1 LAPGWRRVGGGQY
14 FWHLQ
19 GHSAEHGAGQRG
31 GGARFVSGTADSLG
45 QIDMLLAGRPQLR
58 RLTDLVL
65 AAWPDHAAYL
75 ATSYRLRTPALL
87 DTSEA
92 MAAAVLSLAGGHEA
106 QVADDY
112 RWLCAQLQEEEL
124 LFARTGR
131 YRYQTFAETNAHVY
145 ADDLFMRR
153 YMHGL
158 LFSHVLWYMH
168 ISSLHFFR
176 SRLAARVMPGGR
188 VMEVGSGHGLLLYLA
203 LVELGLKEAVAWDI
217 SPVSLMQTREALA
230 RLGLPDAAMRFAIQ
244 DMHKV
249 EPGTDQFELIILS
262 HLLQHLEQPVDA
274 LQKMRGAL
282 ARGGHLFV
290 NVPLNAPMPDHLQ
303 LLADPAEAI
312 AMLEAGGFRVLEIAS
327 HTTQG
332 LSLPRA
338 LKRKVAVTC
347 SIIAE
352 AA

>member
-1 LAPGWRRVGGGQY
+1 V
-14 FWHLQ
+14 
-19 GHSAEHGAGQRG
+19 SAA
-31 GGARFVSGTADSLG
+31 SDSAAL
-45 QIDMLLAGRPQLR
+45 IDTLLATRPQLR

-65 AAWPDHAAYL
+65 AAWPDHATYL

-92 MAAAVLSLAGGHEA
+92 MAGAVLALAGGHEA
-106 QVADDY
+106 QVAGDY
-112 RWLCAQLQEEEL
+112 RWLCGQLQEEEL
-124 LFARTGR
+124 LFARTGN
-131 YRYQTFAETNAHVY
+131 YRYSTFEQTNANVY
-145 ADDLFMRR
+145 SDDEFMQR

-168 ISSLHFFR
+168 LSSLHFFR
-176 SRLAARVMPGGR
+176 GRLAARVMPGGR

-203 LVELGLKEAVAWDI
+203 LTELGLSEAVAWDI
-217 SPVSLMQTREALA
+217 SPVSLAQTREALT
-230 RLGLPDAAMRFAIQ
+230 RLGLPESATRYAIQ

-249 EPGTDQFELIILS
+249 EPGGDSFDLIILS
-262 HLLQHLEQPVDA
+262 HLLEHLEQPVDA
-274 LQKMRGAL
+274 LVKMRGAL
-282 ARGGHLFV
+282 AKGGHLFV

-312 AMLEAGGFRVLEIAS
+312 AMVEAGGFRVLEIAS

-332 LSLPRA
+332 LPLPRA